1 MKKSDIERLYECQT
15 GLTYKHEPLYVGD
28 VYKNNFGTMGIV
40 LAKEIDE
47 SKIQYYYKK
56 TNMCEHILPA
66 DKAGMA
72 NSDFV
77 ANVVQDD
84 SLMQLF
90 IENGIIIDDTKEEKE
105 TKPMAKDEKKTVAPP
120 PVVKA
125 EEPKNE
131 PKQEV
136 EPQKPIKTTKKKAE
150 PKKVE
155 EPKEDEK
162 PIDTKQMNIY
172 EKINAIRVAW
182 SKTDVEK
189 AGKGRAGG
197 GAKYDY
203 YKPQQIID
211 FCLAQEVK
219 HRLYSKFSVVE
230 DRCYY
235 ELTDLDNLEM
245 TEVVSCPFDIP
256 RKMAASEAQQ
266 VGAAMTY
273 HNRRLAMMMYKIED
287 NSKES
292 VDVLENADYTEPLN
306 IPAPPIVPPAPI
318 MTPPPAQT
326 VVPPTPAANIQPEVV
341 SKPIDESKPVDDKK
355 VDLPWKDS
363 KNDNVAGE
371 TKQNNEVAEEIK
383 EEPAKEEPKKVEPPK
398 NVFGKEIPVEQPK
411 TVTPPPVTVAPP
423 KTAGSVPPPPP
434 AASVPPTETKAETPK
449 KKSIESLY

>member
-15 GLTYKHEPLYVGD
+15 GQTYKHEPLYVGD
-28 VYKNNFGTMGIV
+28 VYKNNLGTMGIV
-40 LAKEIDE
+40 LAREIDE
-47 SKIQYYYKK
+47 GKIQYYYKK

-72 NSDFV
+72 NSEFV
-77 ANVVQDD
+77 ANVIQDD

-105 TKPMAKDEKKTVAPP
+105 IKPMAKDEKKTVVPP
-120 PVVKA
+120 PVVKV
-125 EEPKNE
+125 EEPKKE

-136 EPQKPIKTTKKKAE
+136 KPQKPIKTAKKKAE

-155 EPKEDEK
+155 EPKDDEK

-219 HRLYSKFSVVE
+219 HRLYSKFSVIE

-245 TEVVSCPFDIP
+245 TEIVSCPFDIP

-326 VVPPTPAANIQPEVV
+326 VVPPAPATNIQPEAV
-341 SKPIDESKPVDDKK
+341 SKPIDESKSADDKK
-355 VDLPWKDS
+355 VDLPWQDS

-371 TKQNNEVAEEIK
+371 TKQNDKIAEEIK

-398 NVFGKEIPVEQPK
+398 NVFGKETSAEQPK
-411 TVTPPPVTVAPP
+411 TVTPPP
-423 KTAGSVPPPPP
+423 
-434 AASVPPTETKAETPK
+434 AASVPHTETKAETPK

>member
-15 GLTYKHEPLYVGD
+15 GQTYKHEPLYVGD
-28 VYKNNFGTMGIV
+28 VYKNNLGTMGIV
-40 LAKEIDE
+40 LAEEIDG
-47 SKIQYYYKK
+47 KIEYIYQK
-56 TNMCEHILPA
+56 TNLCKHILPA
-66 DKAGMA
+66 DKAGMG
-72 NSDFV
+72 NSEFV

-131 PKQEV
+131 PKQEA
-136 EPQKPIKTTKKKAE
+136 EPQKPIKTAKKKAE

-182 SKTDVEK
+182 STTDVEK

-306 IPAPPIVPPAPI
+306 IPTPPIVPPAPI
-318 MTPPPAQT
+318 ITPPPVQT
-326 VVPPTPAANIQPEVV
+326 VVPPAPATNIQPEAV
-341 SKPIDESKPVDDKK
+341 SKPIDESKPADDKK
-355 VDLPWKDS
+355 VDLPWQDS

-371 TKQNNEVAEEIK
+371 TKQNDEVTEEMK
-383 EEPAKEEPKKVEPPK
+383 QEPKKVEPPK
-398 NVFGKEIPVEQPK
+398 NVFGKEIPAEQPK
-411 TVTPPPVTVAPP
+411 TVTPPPATVAPP

-434 AASVPPTETKAETPK
+434 AASVPPTTAPAAEKPVEQPK